1 MITGPAPAEMFDGII
16 LILTPLTLSCG
27 FLLLIFYP
35 EHCANNFPDTNN
47 LPSKK
52 LFSMATGAL
61 TQGRSGGCRE
71 GV

>member
-16 LILTPLTLSCG
+16 NIDLNIPHSFLWFSAVNILPRT
-27 FLLLIFYP
+27 I
-35 EHCANNFPDTNN
+35 FPDTNN

-52 LFSMATGAL
+52 LFSMATGAS